1 MSRAVSLELQH
12 STNRT
17 VFAEKKNRANYC
29 TRLGFCLFTVAA
41 VHSSRSRSHDHSQN
55 HSTHFPRPK
64 KKHAI
69 TYSKH
74 VRKHTHRQAIFGLFD
89 QISVFEYLS
98 VCVHPRLEGNADCRL
113 PLPFC
118 RRRRSPRES
127 GATLTSSTLS
137 WRNVLRRAYC
147 ALPARIRRKT
157 FNCAPRVCLSKH
169 KHTCAMQRC
178 NQLIMDVRK
187 RNQVIFVYEL
197 SAVEMHVS
205 ERVSRVC
212 VASRRVGSAAPSADL
227 VDGQFIYPPP
237 GTRVQPFPLI
247 RFRYNPIMTERRQIN
262 TIKTAGML
270 QFRCQS
276 IAALGGKHRPTVG
289 EDRETDIDCA
299 DMCETSTKPR

>member
-17 VFAEKKNRANYC
+17 VFAEKKTARIIA
-29 TRLGFCLFTVAA
+29 LGSAFASSLWRPFTVH
-41 VHSSRSRSHDHSQN
+41 VHVHTITHKI
-55 HSTHFPRPK
+55 TAHFPRPTK

-69 TYSKH
+69 THSKH

-157 FNCAPRVCLSKH
+157 FNCAPRVCSSKH

-212 VASRRVGSAAPSADL
+212 VASRRVSSAECRLGRRSINIPT
-227 VDGQFIYPPP
+227 P
-237 GTRVQPFPLI
+237 GDQSPTVSINSFQVQPDND
-247 RFRYNPIMTERRQIN
+247 R
-262 TIKTAGML
+262 KT
-270 QFRCQS
+270 S
-276 IAALGGKHRPTVG
+276 DKHN
-289 EDRETDIDCA
+289 
-299 DMCETSTKPR
+299 

>member
-17 VFAEKKNRANYC
+17 VFAEKKPRELLHSARLLPLHC
-29 TRLGFCLFTVAA
+29 GGRSQFTFTFTRSLTK
-41 VHSSRSRSHDHSQN
+41 SQ
-55 HSTHFPRPK
+55 HTLSATK
-64 KKHAI
+64 KK
-69 TYSKH
+69 TRYH
-74 VRKHTHRQAIFGLFD
+74 VLETRAQAHTQAGYFWPFRSNLC
-89 QISVFEYLS
+89 VRVLEC
-98 VCVHPRLEGNADCRL
+98 VCVHTRLEGNADCRL

-270 QFRCQS
+270 QFCCQS
-276 IAALGGKHRPTVG
+276 IAALGGEHRPTVG

-299 DMCETSTKPR
+299 DMCETAAKPR